1 MLLIVEPISGRVTP
15 WWAEW
20 RDAMRRAGGRVDEWR
35 FESNLPELVSQLDR
49 AAGLDH
55 REATAK
61 SLWL

>member
-1 MLLIVEPISGRVTP
+1 
-15 WWAEW
+15 
-20 RDAMRRAGGRVDEWR
+20 MRRAGGRVDEWR